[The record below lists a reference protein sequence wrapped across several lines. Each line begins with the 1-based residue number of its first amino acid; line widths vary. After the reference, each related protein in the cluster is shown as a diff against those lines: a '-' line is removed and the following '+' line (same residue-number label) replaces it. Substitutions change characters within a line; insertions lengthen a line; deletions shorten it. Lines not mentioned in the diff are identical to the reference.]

1 MPLRFLR
8 PGFTPSPL
16 DYREAWAQQRRL
28 HDELLEDPATADTVL
43 LLEHPPTYTAGRRTQ
58 DSDRPQD
65 GTPVID
71 VDRGGLLTW
80 HGPGQLVAYPI
91 VRLADSGAI
100 RAYVTALEAAVIDTL
115 AELGITGERVD
126 GRAGV
131 WVLTPGEPDRKIA
144 AIGIHVE
151 RGVTMHGLALNVSND
166 LAPYEVIVPCGITDA
181 GVTTVTELVGGQ
193 HTPASVAP
201 LLERHLLAHL
211 TPQLAVSPLPVP
223 ATAGAS
229 RA

>member
-1 MPLRFLR
+1 MPQ
-8 PGFTPSPL
+8 PI
-16 DYREAWAQQRRL
+16 DYREAWTLQRTL
-28 HDELLEDPATADTVL
+28 HDEVLADPADPGHVL

-58 DSDRPQD
+58 DSDRPLD

-91 VRLADSGAI
+91 VRLADPGAV
-100 RAYVTALEAAVIDTL
+100 RAYVGALEQAIIDTL
-115 AELGITGERVD
+115 AELGITGTRVE

-151 RGVTMHGLALNVSND
+151 RGVTMHGLALNVCNE

-181 GVTTVTELVGGQ
+181 GVTTVTGLVGGE
-193 HTPASVAP
+193 HTPASVSP
-201 LLERHLLAHL
+201 ILERHLRTHL
-211 TPQLAVSPLPVP
+211 EPQLAPVP
-223 ATAGAS
+223 ATAGA
-229 RA
+229 AAE